1 MSNLVDGGHGVFNF
15 FKGGNLQKKKIGK
28 PRFKPKWKKQRITLP
43 GNLKQQLYPD
53 LQY

>member
-1 MSNLVDGGHGVFNF
+1 MGAMAFLISL
-15 FKGGNLQKKKIGK
+15 KGAICKKKIGK